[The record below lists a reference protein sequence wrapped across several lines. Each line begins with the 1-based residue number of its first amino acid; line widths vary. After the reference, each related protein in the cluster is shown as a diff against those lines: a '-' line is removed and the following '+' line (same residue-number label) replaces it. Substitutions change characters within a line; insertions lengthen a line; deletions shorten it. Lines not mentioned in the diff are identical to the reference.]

1 MGPRR
6 RALVAPHRPPLVAHA
21 VVVGAGP
28 AGLAA
33 ALALGR
39 HAERVTVVERDDV
52 ADRVGELPC
61 ARPGPH
67 AQLVGAAALAA
78 LEHLVPGF
86 RDDAVA
92 AGAAPLVVPA
102 PGGGPGLAA
111 SRELLTAVLRRR
123 ALASPQVVVR
133 AGLEARGL
141 AVDGGGRVR
150 AVEVGSRRA
159 GGGRVGAIDGDLVVD
174 AGGRCSPA
182 ARWLAAAGLVPPT
195 ETVGGGPPACASRLY
210 RRAGGRERAAAVVVE
225 PCPPGRPRGAA
236 LVPIEGDRWL
246 LALAGPAEVPVG
258 EEVFAAAACSL
269 GEPAVSRVVA
279 GAAPLSPVT
288 SWVPLPV
295 RWRHYEALE
304 RPLAGFLAA
313 GGALCGPGPLHG
325 GSVAVAAA
333 SARALDRALAVHLA
347 THPDLDGLGAGA
359 QQAVAAAASAIRRR
373 TAGYV
378 PPGDA
383 GGSQMPRRWAS
394 SSRW

>member
-1 MGPRR
+1 MRPRR
-6 RALVAPHRPPLVAHA
+6 RALAAPHRPPLVAHA

-39 HAERVTVVERDDV
+39 HVERVTVVERDDV
-52 ADRVGELPC
+52 ADRVGTPRC

-86 RDDAVA
+86 WDDAVA
-92 AGAAPLVVPA
+92 AGAVPLVVPA

-111 SRELLTAVLRRR
+111 SRELMTAVLRRR
-123 ALASPQVVVR
+123 AFESPRVVVR

-141 AVDGGGRVR
+141 AADGGGRVR
-150 AVEVGSRRA
+150 AADVGSRQT
-159 GGGRVGAIDGDLVVD
+159 GGGPVTAIGGDLVVD
-174 AGGRCSPA
+174 ASGRRSPA
-182 ARWLAAAGLVPPT
+182 TRWLATAGLVTPT
-195 ETVGGGPPACASRLY
+195 ETVGDRPPACAWRLY
-210 RRAGGRERAAAVVVE
+210 RRAGGRDRAAAVVVE
-225 PCPPGRPRGAA
+225 PCPPARCRGAA

-246 LALAGPAEVPVG
+246 LALAGLGEVPVG
-258 EEVFAAAACSL
+258 EGEFAAAACRL

-279 GAAPLSPVT
+279 GATPLSPVT
-288 SWVPLPV
+288 SWVPLPG

-304 RPLAGFLAA
+304 RPLEGFLAA
-313 GGALCGPGPLHG
+313 GGALCGARPLDG
-325 GSVAVAAA
+325 GSVAVAAV
-333 SARALDRALAVHLA
+333 SAGALDRALAAHLA
-347 THPDLDGLGAGA
+347 THRDLDGLGAGA
-359 QQAVAAAASAIRRR
+359 QRAVVAAASAIRRPP
-373 TAGYV
+373 AGHV

-383 GGSQMPRRWAS
+383 GVAQMPRRWAS

>member
-6 RALVAPHRPPLVAHA
+6 RALPTPHRPPLVAHA

-52 ADRVGELPC
+52 ADRLGVRSC

-67 AQLVGAAALAA
+67 AQLVGVTALAA
-78 LEHLVPGF
+78 LERLVPGF

-92 AGAAPLVVPA
+92 AGAVPLVVPA

-111 SRELLTAVLRRR
+111 SRELMTAVLRRR
-123 ALASPQVVVR
+123 ALESPRVVMR

-141 AVDGGGRVR
+141 AVDGGGCVR

-159 GGGRVGAIDGDLVVD
+159 GGGPVAAIDGDLVVD

-182 ARWLAAAGLVPPT
+182 ARWLAASGLVPPT
-195 ETVGGGPPACASRLY
+195 ETVGDRPPACAWRLY

-236 LVPIEGDRWL
+236 LVPVEGDRWL
-246 LALAGPAEVPVG
+246 LALAGPGEVPVG
-258 EEVFAAAACSL
+258 EGAFAAEACSL

-279 GAAPLSPVT
+279 GATPLSPVT
-288 SWVPLPV
+288 SWLPLPG

-304 RPLAGFLAA
+304 RPLEGFLAA
-313 GGALCGPGPLHG
+313 GGALCGAGPLHA
-325 GSVAVAAA
+325 GSVAVAAV
-333 SARALDRALAVHLA
+333 SAGALDRALAAHLA
-347 THPDLDGLGAGA
+347 THRDLDGLGAGA
-359 QQAVAAAASAIRRR
+359 QRAVAAAASAIRRPP
-373 TAGYV
+373 ASHV

-383 GGSQMPRRWAS
+383 GVAQMPRRWAR